1 MLASLAECPESSSG
15 PNVSYLSITTDRE
28 LVDFCREIS
37 RADRIGFDTE
47 FVSEDTYRPQLCLV
61 QVAAAGKLAVI
72 DPLSA
77 RDLRPF
83 WELLVDPS
91 RETIVHA
98 GREEL
103 LFCLAAVGSA
113 PARLFDL
120 QLAAGLVGYE
130 YPAGYGSLMSK
141 LLGVRPQKGETRT
154 DWRRRPLSPQ
164 QLDYALDDVRYL
176 EPMRDKLYERLDK
189 LNRLSWLESE
199 IADWQASVLATR
211 SGERWWKTSGIS
223 GLSSRSLAIVR
234 EVWRWRESESE
245 RRDMPPRRI
254 LRDDL
259 IVELAKRRVAD
270 PKQIRNVRGMERGDL
285 QRALPQLVAAV
296 ERALALRDDECPR
309 PTQRESSAQLTVL
322 GQFLSSAL
330 GSICRAAEIA
340 PSIVGT
346 ASDVRDLVAYRL
358 KLPGTPTEPPVL
370 AQSWRA
376 EVVGRLIDDL
386 LAGKMAIRISD
397 PLAEEPL
404 AFERLDKA

>member
-1 MLASLAECPESSSG
+1 VP
-15 PNVSYLSITTDRE
+15 YQSITTDRE
-28 LVDFCREIS
+28 LASFCRDIA
-37 RADRIGFDTE
+37 RADRIAFDTE
-47 FVSEDTYRPQLCLV
+47 FVSEDTYRPHLCLV
-61 QVAAAGKLAVI
+61 QVAAAGQLAVI
-72 DPLSA
+72 DPLAVS
-77 RDLRPF
+77 DLRPF
-83 WELLVDPS
+83 WELLVDPQ

-103 LFCLAAVGSA
+103 LFCMAAVGKP

-120 QLAAGLVGYE
+120 QIAAGLVGYE

-141 LLGVRPQKGETRT
+141 LLGVRAQKGETRT
-154 DWRRRPLSPQ
+154 DWRRRPLSSQ

-176 EPMRDKLYERLDK
+176 EAMRDKLHDRLEK
-189 LNRLSWLESE
+189 LNRLDWLQTE
-199 IADWQASVLATR
+199 IAAWQSDVLATR

-223 GLSSRSLAIVR
+223 GLSSRSLAVVR

-245 RRDMPPRRI
+245 RRDMPPRRV

-259 IVELAKRRVAD
+259 IVELAKRRVSD

-285 QRALPQLVAAV
+285 QRALPQLAAAV
-296 ERALALRDDECPR
+296 ERAMALPDEECPR
-309 PTQRESSAQLTVL
+309 PMQRESSAQLTVL

-346 ASDVRDLVAYRL
+346 ASDVRELVAYRL
-358 KLPGTPTEPPVL
+358 KLPGTKQSEPPSL
-370 AQSWRA
+370 AQGWRA

-386 LAGKMAIRISD
+386 LAGRVAIRIAD
-397 PLAEEPL
+397 PLADEPL
-404 AFERLDKA
+404 AFERLEKPSR